1 MFLSGRNNTSPN
13 AWFGS
18 SQPQKHCLFCSVRAN
33 RSPGLASSLQTPSR
47 VGSGFVSVR
56 RLHGYWDSPE
66 ISSAFP
72 GAQRRMFP
80 CRCTCLFTC
89 NIIIRWAVAGVKF
102 LVNACNACTTIA
114 KAESLWYTLIIKGA
128 LNVAAALCMWLE
140 PLQGVLCC
148 CTVHPIMTRE
158 KLFTRAIAE
167 KPMPCWARTPL
178 CRGMSRCGILLCG
191 RPTLCTYR

>member
-89 NIIIRWAVAGVKF
+89 NMIIKRAVAGVKF
-102 LVNACNACTTIA
+102 LVSYYSASSNQPKIFF
-114 KAESLWYTLIIKGA
+114 KKPEKPKGFFTWMS
-128 LNVAAALCMWLE
+128 N
-140 PLQGVLCC
+140 
-148 CTVHPIMTRE
+148 THIMTVGGGNFCVRRSLRKRIIPAVAGSDSPAGGKRE
-158 KLFTRAIAE
+158 A
-167 KPMPCWARTPL
+167 P
-178 CRGMSRCGILLCG
+178 
-191 RPTLCTYR
+191 